1 MHEWMEDIM
10 ELIVTKKKK
19 KIKRN
24 VILSNISLYL
34 KSGNIYGFVGPNG
47 SGKTMLFRALSG
59 LMKVD
64 SGEIRLDEKVLK
76 KDIDILPNLGIILEN
91 AGLYPEF
98 TGMENLEML
107 AKVNKKVQREEI
119 ENTIRRVGL
128 NPADKR
134 LYRKYSLGMKQR
146 IVIAQAIMEQPDI
159 LMLDEPTNALDENG
173 IDKIR
178 HIILEE
184 KERGAL
190 ILIASHN
197 KEDITLLADQVF
209 YINNGS
215 LINQGGTLI

>member
-10 ELIVTKKKK
+10 ELIVTNISK

-24 VILSNISLYL
+24 VILSNISLHL

-59 LMKVD
+59 LMKVG

-107 AKVNKKVQREEI
+107 AKVNKKVQMEEI